1 MRAGHRRPHDDAPRW
16 FGLKENLLRR
26 WPWLLLGWLTIAALC
41 FHSDYRVRAQAG
53 REVNRLAAGL
63 LAAGPSLD
71 LARLAQEPQLQ
82 SVTVLDHGEK
92 VLASY
97 RNPAAPSPAGYS
109 TRASRDGLAV
119 EVTASLP
126 GYWASLT
133 GLPLLMLSTLC
144 LVLAVPARR
153 VRDGETPGVFDT
165 QGTPAPL
172 TGTAGAVVLELD
184 SELRIERVSRGVE
197 SFGQSTSE
205 LLGKPIGDFVERFHP
220 EHPQALKGV
229 KGRGGQRVDS
239 VVSSTPV
246 EGPGG
251 ARKIVVTVGQPTAT
265 DTGDLRARYF
275 QLERLC
281 DAVCDNARDA
291 VLVLDA
297 SSTVLY
303 ANLAVSRA
311 LGQPQLLGEGLL
323 NLLRPDDRFVFA
335 DALQAA
341 IAGETTGVLE
351 FSPQAD
357 SKVILEGAF
366 HPIGAYQ
373 RHGEALAV
381 GIFRDV
387 SESQR
392 LSAELERT
400 RQRAGHSQKIEALG
414 RMAGGVAHDFN
425 NLLTAMV
432 FNLEAAQASLEDD
445 SPAQP
450 FLQEMNLAMTRAG
463 SVTRQLLLYSRKKPA
478 EPRLVSCHGAVA
490 DATRLAGSFLGTTT
504 LSTQLEAERDRVW
517 LDDGQLDQVLLNLV
531 VNAKDA
537 IGGGGSIVITS
548 ANDDTEIVLRVTDD
562 GPGVPLELQ
571 SKIFEPYFTTKEVGK
586 GTGLGLSTAT
596 AIVEKAGGR
605 FTLSSRRGETTF
617 EIRLPV
623 ARDSV
628 VPSAVPT
635 GIGTG
640 PRGAAP
646 GVLLVE
652 DEAGI
657 RTLLHRMLETHG
669 YRVTSV
675 GTGTAAT
682 DILSSPSSFD
692 VLITDLVL
700 PGVSGPDLA
709 KAFHRR
715 QPEGPVLFISGFP
728 GDTFDETTL
737 GRRDRFLPKPFSQ
750 DQLLGA
756 LAEMLGEPVG

>member
-1 MRAGHRRPHDDAPRW
+1 M
-16 FGLKENLLRR
+16 KENLLRR
-26 WPWLLLGWLTIAALC
+26 WPWLLLGWLTIAGLC
-41 FHSDYRVRAQAG
+41 LHSDYRVRTQAR

-63 LAAGPSLD
+63 LATGPALD

-82 SVTVLDHGEK
+82 SVTVLGDGER
-92 VLASY
+92 VLANY
-97 RNPAAPSPAGYS
+97 RNPAALSSASYS
-109 TRASRDGLAV
+109 TRASRDGLTV

-133 GLPLLMLSTLC
+133 ELPLLMLSTFFLA
-144 LVLAVPARR
+144 LAVPARR
-153 VRDGETPGVFDT
+153 APQVGRESPPVFD
-165 QGTPAPL
+165 PADITLPAAS
-172 TGTAGAVVLELD
+172 GAAGAVVLELD

-251 ARKIVVTVGQPTAT
+251 ARKIVVTVGQPTVT

-291 VLVLDA
+291 VLVLDN

-311 LGQPQLLGEGLL
+311 LGQPRLLGEVLL

-357 SKVILEGAF
+357 NKVILEGAF

-373 RHGEALAV
+373 GQGEALAA

-387 SESQR
+387 SESRR

-432 FNLEAAQASLEDD
+432 FNLEAARASLQDD

-450 FLQEMNLAMTRAG
+450 FLQEMNLAMSRAG

-478 EPRLVSCHGAVA
+478 EPRLVSCHGAVT
-490 DATRLAGSFLGTTT
+490 DATRLSGSFLGTTT
-504 LSTQLEAERDRVW
+504 LSTRLEAERDRVW

-537 IGGGGSIVITS
+537 IGQGGSILITS
-548 ANDDTEIVLRVTDD
+548 ANDGSEIVIRVTDD

-605 FTLSSRRGETTF
+605 FTLSSRPGQTTF

-623 ARDSV
+623 AQDNGEPSTVSTGLGTVPRD
-628 VPSAVPT
+628 T
-635 GIGTG
+635 
-640 PRGAAP
+640 AP

-657 RTLLHRMLETHG
+657 RALLHRMLETHG

-682 DILSSPSSFD
+682 DILSSPGSFD

-700 PGVSGPDLA
+700 PGVSGPELA

-728 GDTFDETTL
+728 GDTFDETSL

-756 LAEMLGEPVG
+756 LSEMLGEPVG